1 MTHNKSSQIT
11 FVKFA
16 SILIF
21 TLIEVNSSYAVQMG
35 ELASQEQAR
44 GIVGISNEASFST
57 CIGVVLEPTKVLTTV
72 TCTGNFNGS
81 FAAEFYRVHPL
92 NGLEIG
98 GGFTL
103 VLDESVEPFVGV
115 NQIISHPQNNF
126 RLGSFNLAILDLAEP
141 LTISSATIYG
151 GDESVVG
158 LRANSFG
165 WRRFERTEFLTR
177 RFFEANVLALP
188 PIVPASD
195 DFEILDSGGCFD
207 SDVSENTI
215 YCAGFRN
222 DSMFMEF
229 DDQGGPLYF
238 DSSQGPLVI
247 GLLQQ
252 ASGGFENNGEFRLEE
267 YANVSVMR
275 QFIEDNAPNTQ
286 FVNSL
291 DEGDGAD
298 PNLDPQPIV
307 VPPIIELILSADL

>member
-1 MTHNKSSQIT
+1 M
-11 FVKFA
+11 V
-16 SILIF
+16 
-21 TLIEVNSSYAVQMG
+21 
-35 ELASQEQAR
+35 
-44 GIVGISNEASFST
+44 
-57 CIGVVLEPTKVLTTV
+57 
-72 TCTGNFNGS
+72 
-81 FAAEFYRVHPL
+81 
-92 NGLEIG
+92 
-98 GGFTL
+98 
-103 VLDESVEPFVGV
+103 
-115 NQIISHPQNNF
+115 
-126 RLGSFNLAILDLAEP
+126 
-141 LTISSATIYG
+141 
-151 GDESVVG
+151 
-158 LRANSFG
+158 
-165 WRRFERTEFLTR
+165 
-177 RFFEANVLALP
+177 ALP